1 MRRADSTASAGKAII
16 RPMPAPK
23 VAFVDFLDALERAN
37 PESGEARVRVGLEGG
52 RESSFLAA
60 TFDRPAAWMKEEK
73 RSHWFAEPVLYVR
86 RLDEATIRAAVAAMA
101 VDLGG
106 YWLRYYRSA
115 PGQPSKIGVGMAAVD
130 RVEGGCGVVEAVL
143 KDGREFSILSA
154 TPTWWRTEL
163 EKRKLDYYFGP
174 MVLFV
179 NKLDAAHAKRASK
192 LMAETDEQ
200 LFCRY
205 DTPRKTLPE
214 VLDAF
219 QALHH

>member
-1 MRRADSTASAGKAII
+1 
-16 RPMPAPK
+16 MPLPK
-23 VAFVDFLDALERAN
+23 VAFVDFLDTLERAN
-37 PESGEARVRVGLEGG
+37 PESGEVRVRVGLEGG
-52 RESSFLAA
+52 RESNFLAA

-86 RLDEATIRAAVAAMA
+86 RLDEATVRAAVSAMS

-106 YWLRYYRSA
+106 YWLRYYRTA

-130 RVEGGCGVVEAVL
+130 RVEGGCGVVEAML

-154 TPTWWRTEL
+154 TPAWWRAEL
-163 EKRKLDYYFGP
+163 EKRGLDYYFGP

-219 QALHH
+219 SVLHGAFKKG

>member
-1 MRRADSTASAGKAII
+1 
-16 RPMPAPK
+16 MPLPK
-23 VAFVDFLDALERAN
+23 VAFVDFLDTLERAN
-37 PESGEARVRVGLEGG
+37 PESGEVRVRVGLEGG

-60 TFDRPAAWMKEEK
+60 TFDRPAGWMKEEK

-86 RLDEATIRAAVAAMA
+86 RLEEATVRAAVSAMA
-101 VDLGG
+101 IDLGG

-154 TPTWWRTEL
+154 TPAWWRAEL
-163 EKRKLDYYFGP
+163 EKRGLDFYFGP

-219 QALHH
+219 STLHGNFKKG

>member
-1 MRRADSTASAGKAII
+1 MT
-16 RPMPAPK
+16 PPQ
-23 VAFVDFLDALERAN
+23 VAFIDFLDSLERLDPA
-37 PESGEARVRVGLEGG
+37 SSQARVRVGIEGG

-60 TFDRPAAWMKEEK
+60 TFDRPEAWMEEAK
-73 RSHWFAEPVLYVR
+73 TGSWFAEPVLYVR
-86 RLDEATIRAAVAAMA
+86 RLDEATVRAAVSAMA
-101 VDLGG
+101 ADLGG

-115 PGQPSKIGVGMAAVD
+115 PRSPSHLGVGRAFVD
-130 RVEGGCGVVEAVL
+130 RVEGGCGVVEAIL

-154 TPTWWRTEL
+154 TPSWWRAEL
-163 EKRKLDYYFGP
+163 ERRGLAYYFGP

-179 NKLDAAHAKRASK
+179 DKLDAAHAKRASK

-205 DTPRKTLPE
+205 DTPRKTLPQ

-219 QALHH
+219 HAAHP

>member
-1 MRRADSTASAGKAII
+1 
-16 RPMPAPK
+16 MPAPK
-23 VAFVDFLDALERAN
+23 VAFVDFLDALERLDPA
-37 PESGEARVRVGLEGG
+37 SGEAHVRVGLEGG
-52 RESSFLAA
+52 RESSFLVA
-60 TFDRPAAWMKEEK
+60 TFDRPEAWMKAAK
-73 RSHWFAEPVLYVR
+73 SAQWFAEPVLYVR
-86 RLDEATIRAAVAAMA
+86 RLDEATVRAAVNAMS

-130 RVEGGCGVVEAVL
+130 RVEGGTGVVEAVL

-154 TPTWWRTEL
+154 TPSWWRTEL
-163 EKRKLDYYFGP
+163 ERRKLDYYYGP

-179 NKLDAAHAKRASK
+179 KKIDAAHAKRASK

-219 QALHH
+219 QALHP

>member
-1 MRRADSTASAGKAII
+1 
-16 RPMPAPK
+16 MPGPK
-23 VAFVDFLDALERAN
+23 VAFVDFLDSLERVDPN
-37 PESGEARVRVGLEGG
+37 SGEARVRVGLEGG

-60 TFDRPAAWMKEEK
+60 TYDRPAAWMKEEK
-73 RSHWFAEPVLYVR
+73 RGHWFAEPVLYVR
-86 RLDEATIRAAVAAMA
+86 RLDEKTVREAVRAMA
-101 VDLGG
+101 EDLGG

-154 TPTWWRTEL
+154 TPAWWRAEL
-163 EKRKLDYYFGP
+163 EKRGLDYYFGP

-179 NKLDAAHAKRASK
+179 NKLDATHAKRASK
-192 LMAETDEQ
+192 LMAETDEL

-205 DTPRKTLPE
+205 DTPRKTLPQ
-214 VLDAF
+214 VLDEF
-219 QALHH
+219 SGLHGAKKKS